1 MSKKK
6 QKKKKKGGQS
16 ISILQEMDRNMDT
29 TYKNLLQE
37 IEDYQ
42 MEIYIADRKARK
54 KERKRLKKD
63 PYYFVNNKERIYQ
76 RSKVVKEMEGKNF
89 FDRIEKAL
97 KEFAPIIVLISRL
110 VAGLILSI
118 LSLEPVKRTIQPK
131 TLNRMK
137 SIYELSTSI
146 K

>member
-54 KERKRLKKD
+54 KERKRLKKI
-63 PYYFVNNKERIYQ
+63 RI
-76 RSKVVKEMEGKNF
+76 
-89 FDRIEKAL
+89 
-97 KEFAPIIVLISRL
+97 
-110 VAGLILSI
+110 IL
-118 LSLEPVKRTIQPK
+118 
-131 TLNRMK
+131 
-137 SIYELSTSI
+137 
-146 K
+146 

>member
-1 MSKKK
+1 M
-6 QKKKKKGGQS
+6 
-16 ISILQEMDRNMDT
+16 
-29 TYKNLLQE
+29 
-37 IEDYQ
+37 
-42 MEIYIADRKARK
+42 
-54 KERKRLKKD
+54 
-63 PYYFVNNKERIYQ
+63 
-76 RSKVVKEMEGKNF
+76 VKEMEGKNF

-97 KEFAPIIVLISRL
+97 KEFAPIIILISRL